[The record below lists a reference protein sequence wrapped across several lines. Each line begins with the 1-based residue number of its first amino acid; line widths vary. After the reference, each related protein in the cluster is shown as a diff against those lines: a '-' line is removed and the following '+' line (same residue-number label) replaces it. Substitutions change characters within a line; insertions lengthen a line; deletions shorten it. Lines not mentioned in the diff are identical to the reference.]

1 MEVFIES
8 RKYFLASVF
17 IREFLVIKVDFW
29 IDNGF
34 TFLTKVE
41 LKEQFWKNANQFC
54 KCSFQE
60 VHITTADIQ

>member
-34 TFLTKVE
+34 TYLTKVE
-41 LKEQFWKNANQFC
+41 LKEQF
-54 KCSFQE
+54 
-60 VHITTADIQ
+60 